1 MPPKELYGSQVA
13 MRLVNQDGTYGKPIK
28 LDSFEPLS
36 IDGEP
41 LETYPSD
48 TIGFGLLANTP
59 LTFTGELK
67 LSYKKISRKKFKKL
81 LMSKGIN
88 RDLAE
93 WFCVAVSSFKGKWS
107 YRPLYSIG
115 IFSPVSKDLIVCL
128 FDALF
133 PIHITNN
140 KETEK

>member
-13 MRLVNQDGTYGKPIK
+13 MRLVNPDGTYGKPIT

-36 IDGEP
+36 IDIDGEP
-41 LETYPSD
+41 LKTYPSD
-48 TIGFGLLANTP
+48 AICFSSLTDTT

-133 PIHITNN
+133 PISYNQQGD
-140 KETEK
+140 